1 MDISYKDLNIL
12 FEDNHILV
20 VVKPQGVPSQEDRSG
35 DPDMV
40 NLLKQYLKEKY
51 NKPGDAYL
59 GLVHRLDRPTGGVM
73 VFAKTSKAAER
84 LNEQKENGNFEK
96 KYLCIVEGEIINKHG
111 ELKNSLKQYKDNESI
126 KVVPVAEEG
135 AKEAV
140 LEYNLWDIKNHFSL
154 LQIFLETGRKH
165 QIRVQMATIGH
176 PIVGDYR
183 YGNASKYKMKLPL
196 CLWAYELKFAH
207 PISKKPMVFRVYP
220 PEETPWTLFN
230 INNFLSI
237 NMKNTIRDEKKDEE

>member
-1 MDISYKDLNIL
+1 MEISYKDLNIL

-20 VVKPQGVPSQEDRSG
+20 VVKPQGVPSQADSSG

-84 LNEQKENGNFEK
+84 LNEQKQNGEFEK
-96 KYLCIVEGEIINKHG
+96 KYLCIVEKEVIVRNNT
-111 ELKNSLKQYKDNESI
+111 LVNYLKQYNDNEKV
-126 KVVPVAEEG
+126 KVVPMTEEG
-135 AKEAV
+135 AKEAI
-140 LEYNLWDIKNHFSL
+140 LEYKVLDVKNNFSL
-154 LQIFLETGRKH
+154 LQVALLTGRKH
-165 QIRVQMATIGH
+165 QIRVQMANIGH

-196 CLWAYELKFAH
+196 CLWATELRFAH
-207 PISKKPMVFRVYP
+207 PISKEMMVFRVYP

-237 NMKNTIRDEKKDEE
+237 NIKNLDKKD